1 MTDEMRQTVLDAA
14 QRFGVPVVVLAAV
27 LWMTREAATS
37 VHNTILVPIVT
48 SHTEFLESTRETLH
62 EIGKT
67 QTQQAETMKELAIGQ
82 RDIQHELLKRSEPK

>member
-14 QRFGVPVVVLAAV
+14 QRFGVPVVVLAAI

-37 VHNTILVPIVT
+37 VHHTILVPIVT

-67 QTQQAETMKELAIGQ
+67 QTQ
-82 RDIQHELLKRSEPK
+82 

>member
-1 MTDEMRQTVLDAA
+1 MTDDMKQTVFDAA
-14 QRFGVPVVVLAAV
+14 QRFGVPVVVLAAL
-27 LWMTREAATS
+27 LWMAREAATS
-37 VHNTILVPIVT
+37 VHHTILVPIVN

-82 RDIQHELLKRSEPK
+82 RDIQHELMKGNK